1 MEAAHVDEGQLQGSD
16 PLSAEQLDAGF
27 GAAWG
32 ALKWTDVPVEVSEV
46 LGLLRVIA
54 DSVTDGVLILDPADR
69 VVGFNQA
76 FADLTGYSPEDAPF
90 EPPFP
95 WWPSAADS
103 PAAYQLVANTLRE
116 TGSGADL
123 QRDLIIFRRDGRPLV
138 VQSRGAGLT
147 SRDGTVVARL
157 RIVRDLTRDRA
168 ALEHRREAAQAAANL
183 ATADDLESLLE
194 AAECGFRRLFDGEPT
209 ISVRSGESKILFTK
223 GLFRRPREVAADIR
237 AALKGATSPDTITRR
252 PGILLLPGL
261 PGEWQ
266 AKAWVQFPRP
276 RRIGPDELVVAD
288 LLAQALSNAVQR
300 LADAERAAGR
310 EAQLKEAVASHRVV
324 GQAVGILV
332 ERHRILPEDAFD
344 RLRSVSQD
352 RNLRVRELAERI
364 LQTGEEPDVV

>member
-1 MEAAHVDEGQLQGSD
+1 MEAAHLDQDQLQGSQPVSAV
-16 PLSAEQLDAGF
+16 PLEEDFGNTWDALG
-27 GAAWG
+27 
-32 ALKWTDVPVEVSEV
+32 WTDVPVDVSEV

-54 DSVTDGVLILDPADR
+54 DTVTDGVVILDAADR

-76 FADLTGYSPEDAPF
+76 FADLTGYSPDEAPF

-95 WWPSAADS
+95 WWPKETDD

-116 TGSGADL
+116 TGSGEDL
-123 QRDLIIFRRDGRPLV
+123 ERDLVIFRRDRRPLV
-138 VQSRGAGLT
+138 VQSRGAGLV

-194 AAECGFRRLFDGEPT
+194 AAECSFRRLFDGEPT

-223 GLFRRPREVAADIR
+223 GLFRRPREVAVDIR